1 MCMGVKPGNETSV
14 QGVGRGTKC
23 RGAHVLYS
31 QCSGRGSSTGWRG
44 PEGVLAGDLQE
55 EKEDEEQGEGSASE
69 GEEEGWKVVC
79 RSRR

>member
-1 MCMGVKPGNETSV
+1 MRLQYKVWGEVQSV
-14 QGVGRGTKC
+14 E
-23 RGAHVLYS
+23 VLMFCTPNA
-31 QCSGRGSSTGWRG
+31 QAEAPQLGGEA